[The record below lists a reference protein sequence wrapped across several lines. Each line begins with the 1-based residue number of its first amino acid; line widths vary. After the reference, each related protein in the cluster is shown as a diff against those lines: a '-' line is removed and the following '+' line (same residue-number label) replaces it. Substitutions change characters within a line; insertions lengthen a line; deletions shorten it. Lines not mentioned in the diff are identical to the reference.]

1 MTVVTGVVDSI
12 SILALGRVFVA
23 NMTGNVVFA
32 GFAIVGAPGFSLS
45 ASLFALAGFLVGA
58 GFGGT
63 MITRVGSD
71 RAALLRAGTA
81 AEVAL
86 AAVAL
91 VLAALSGDPGVSH
104 GTTHI
109 IAGAFG
115 PAITDA
121 LAAVLATAMGI
132 QNAVARKLAVPDL
145 TTTVLT
151 MTLTGIGADLRTV
164 LRAGDTHATATSD
177 LVRRLLA
184 IGTML
189 AGALAGASLT
199 LYVSP
204 VSALALAL
212 SLLAVTAAAA
222 MALAARPA
230 PWRTP
235 PPRPA
240 VAAPRAAALLAV
252 ISVMKLLYRRPAAPC
267 CYQPHRMI
275 VRDWPR
281 ITARYPARSS
291 ATVATRRRQT
301 ASCCYRTARSHCL
314 SGAVT

>member
-1 MTVVTGVVDSI
+1 MASSSDNTPAQAAPQVPRAPGFPRSLVAHPAYGPLPGLLLILTVVTGVVDSI

-32 GFAIVGAPGFSLS
+32 GFAIVGAPGFSLG

-58 GFGGT
+58 AAGGAV
-63 MITRVGSD
+63 IARVGSD

-104 GTTHI
+104 GTMHM

-115 PAITDA
+115 LAITDA

-151 MTLTGIGADLRTV
+151 MTLTGIGADLRAV
-164 LRAGDTHATATSD
+164 LRAGDTHAMAKSD

-212 SLLAVTAAAA
+212 ALLAVTAAAA
-222 MALAARPA
+222 AAVATRPA

-235 PPRPA
+235 PARPR
-240 VAAPRAAALLAV
+240 
-252 ISVMKLLYRRPAAPC
+252 
-267 CYQPHRMI
+267 
-275 VRDWPR
+275 
-281 ITARYPARSS
+281 
-291 ATVATRRRQT
+291 
-301 ASCCYRTARSHCL
+301 
-314 SGAVT
+314 

>member
-1 MTVVTGVVDSI
+1 MTSTSGSTPAQAAHRTPGAPGLLRPLVAHPAYGPLPALLLILTVVTGVVDSI

-109 IAGAFG
+109 VAGAFG
-115 PAITDA
+115 PAVTDA

-151 MTLTGIGADLRTV
+151 MTLTGIGADLRSV
-164 LRAGDTHATATSD
+164 LRAGDTHAKARSD

-235 PPRPA
+235 AVRP
-240 VAAPRAAALLAV
+240 
-252 ISVMKLLYRRPAAPC
+252 K
-267 CYQPHRMI
+267 
-275 VRDWPR
+275 
-281 ITARYPARSS
+281 
-291 ATVATRRRQT
+291 
-301 ASCCYRTARSHCL
+301 
-314 SGAVT
+314 

>member
-1 MTVVTGVVDSI
+1 MTSTSDSTPAQAGPQAPRAPGFPRSLVAHPAYGPLPGLLLILTVVTGVVDSI

-58 GFGGT
+58 AAGGAE
-63 MITRVGSD
+63 ITRVGSD

-151 MTLTGIGADLRTV
+151 MTLTGIGADLRAV
-164 LRAGDTHATATSD
+164 LRADATHATAKSD

-212 SLLAVTAAAA
+212 SLLAMTAAAA
-222 MALAARPA
+222 MAVATRPA

-235 PPRPA
+235 PARP
-240 VAAPRAAALLAV
+240 
-252 ISVMKLLYRRPAAPC
+252 K
-267 CYQPHRMI
+267 
-275 VRDWPR
+275 
-281 ITARYPARSS
+281 
-291 ATVATRRRQT
+291 
-301 ASCCYRTARSHCL
+301 
-314 SGAVT
+314 

>member
-1 MTVVTGVVDSI
+1 MTSASDSTPAQPAQAAPRVPGAPGLPRSLVAHPAYGPLPGLLLILTVVTGVVDSI

-115 PAITDA
+115 PAVTDA

-151 MTLTGIGADLRTV
+151 MTLTGIGADLRAV
-164 LRAGDTHATATSD
+164 LRAGDTHAKATSD

-212 SLLAVTAAAA
+212 SLLAATAAAA

-230 PWRTP
+230 SWRTP
-235 PPRPA
+235 PPRP
-240 VAAPRAAALLAV
+240 
-252 ISVMKLLYRRPAAPC
+252 K
-267 CYQPHRMI
+267 
-275 VRDWPR
+275 
-281 ITARYPARSS
+281 
-291 ATVATRRRQT
+291 
-301 ASCCYRTARSHCL
+301 
-314 SGAVT
+314 

>member
-1 MTVVTGVVDSI
+1 MTSTSDSTPAQAAPQGPRAPRVPGFPRSLVAHPAYGPLPGLLLILTVVTGVVDSI

-58 GFGGT
+58 AAGGAV
-63 MITRVGSD
+63 IARVGSG
-71 RAALLRAGTA
+71 RGALLRAGTA

-115 PAITDA
+115 LAITDA

-151 MTLTGIGADLRTV
+151 MTLTGIGADLRAV
-164 LRAGDTHATATSD
+164 LRAGDTHATAKSD

-204 VSALALAL
+204 LSALALAL
-212 SLLAVTAAAA
+212 SLLAMTAAAA
-222 MALAARPA
+222 MAVATRPA

-235 PPRPA
+235 PARP
-240 VAAPRAAALLAV
+240 
-252 ISVMKLLYRRPAAPC
+252 K
-267 CYQPHRMI
+267 
-275 VRDWPR
+275 
-281 ITARYPARSS
+281 
-291 ATVATRRRQT
+291 
-301 ASCCYRTARSHCL
+301 
-314 SGAVT
+314 

>member
-1 MTVVTGVVDSI
+1 MTSTSDSTPAQAAPRVPGAPGLPRSLVAHPAYGPLPGLLLILTVVTGVVDSI

-63 MITRVGSD
+63 MITRVGRD

-81 AEVAL
+81 GEVAL

-91 VLAALSGDPGVSH
+91 VLAELSGDPGVSH

-109 IAGAFG
+109 VAGAFG
-115 PAITDA
+115 PAVTDA

-151 MTLTGIGADLRTV
+151 MTLTGIGADLRAV
-164 LRAGDTHATATSD
+164 LRAGDTHPAATSD
-177 LVRRLLA
+177 LIRRLLA

-212 SLLAVTAAAA
+212 SLLAMTAAAA
-222 MALAARPA
+222 MALATRPA

-235 PPRPA
+235 PPRP
-240 VAAPRAAALLAV
+240 
-252 ISVMKLLYRRPAAPC
+252 
-267 CYQPHRMI
+267 
-275 VRDWPR
+275 
-281 ITARYPARSS
+281 T
-291 ATVATRRRQT
+291 
-301 ASCCYRTARSHCL
+301 
-314 SGAVT
+314 

>member
-1 MTVVTGVVDSI
+1 MTWASDSTPAQVASRTLRAPGLSRALAAHPAYGPLPGLLLILTAVTGVVDSI

-58 GFGGT
+58 SAGGT
-63 MITRVGSD
+63 VITRVGSD

-91 VLAALSGDPGVSH
+91 VLAALSGDPGVTH
-104 GTTHI
+104 GTRYI

-115 PAITDA
+115 LAMTDA

-151 MTLTGIGADLRTV
+151 MTLTGIGADLRAV
-164 LRAGDTHATATSD
+164 LRAGATHATAKSD
-177 LVRRLLA
+177 LIRRLLA

-189 AGALAGASLT
+189 GGALAGASLT

-204 VSALALAL
+204 VSALALAV
-212 SLLAVTAAAA
+212 SLLAVTAGAAA
-222 MALAARPA
+222 AVATRPA

-235 PPRPA
+235 PPKA
-240 VAAPRAAALLAV
+240 
-252 ISVMKLLYRRPAAPC
+252 K
-267 CYQPHRMI
+267 
-275 VRDWPR
+275 
-281 ITARYPARSS
+281 
-291 ATVATRRRQT
+291 
-301 ASCCYRTARSHCL
+301 
-314 SGAVT
+314 

>member
-1 MTVVTGVVDSI
+1 MDSI

-32 GFAIVGAPGFSLS
+32 GFAIVGAPGFSLG

-58 GFGGT
+58 AAGGAV
-63 MITRVGSD
+63 IARVGSD

-115 PAITDA
+115 LAITDA

-151 MTLTGIGADLRTV
+151 MTLTGIGADLRAV
-164 LRAGDTHATATSD
+164 LRAGDAHATAKSD

-222 MALAARPA
+222 MAVATRPA
-230 PWRTP
+230 AWRTP
-235 PPRPA
+235 PARP
-240 VAAPRAAALLAV
+240 
-252 ISVMKLLYRRPAAPC
+252 K
-267 CYQPHRMI
+267 
-275 VRDWPR
+275 
-281 ITARYPARSS
+281 
-291 ATVATRRRQT
+291 
-301 ASCCYRTARSHCL
+301 
-314 SGAVT
+314 

>member
-1 MTVVTGVVDSI
+1 MTSASDGTPAQAGPQAGPRTPGAPGLPRSLVAHPAYGPLPGLLLILTVVTGVVDSI

-109 IAGAFG
+109 VGGTFG
-115 PAITDA
+115 PAVTDA

-151 MTLTGIGADLRTV
+151 MTLTGIGADLRAV
-164 LRAGDTHATATSD
+164 LRAGDTHAGATSD
-177 LVRRLLA
+177 LIRRLLA

-212 SLLAVTAAAA
+212 SLLAMTAAAA
-222 MALAARPA
+222 MALATRPA

-235 PPRPA
+235 PARP
-240 VAAPRAAALLAV
+240 
-252 ISVMKLLYRRPAAPC
+252 
-267 CYQPHRMI
+267 
-275 VRDWPR
+275 
-281 ITARYPARSS
+281 T
-291 ATVATRRRQT
+291 
-301 ASCCYRTARSHCL
+301 
-314 SGAVT
+314 

>member
-1 MTVVTGVVDSI
+1 MTSTSDGTPAQASSPAPRGHGLPRSLVAHPGYGPLPGLLLILTAVTGVVDSI

-45 ASLFALAGFLVGA
+45 ASLFALAGFLAGA
-58 GFGGT
+58 TLGGA
-63 MITRVGSD
+63 MIARVGGD

-91 VLAALSGDPGVSH
+91 ALAALSGDPGVIH

-109 IAGAFG
+109 TAGAFG
-115 PAITDA
+115 PAVTDA

-151 MTLTGIGADLRTV
+151 MTLTGLGADLRS
-164 LRAGDTHATATSD
+164 LFRAGASHATARSD
-177 LVRRLLA
+177 LFRRLLA

-204 VSALALAL
+204 LAALALAL
-212 SLLAVTAAAA
+212 SLLAATAAGTIAA
-222 MALAARPA
+222 AARPA
-230 PWRTP
+230 AWR
-235 PPRPA
+235 
-240 VAAPRAAALLAV
+240 
-252 ISVMKLLYRRPAAPC
+252 
-267 CYQPHRMI
+267 
-275 VRDWPR
+275 
-281 ITARYPARSS
+281 
-291 ATVATRRRQT
+291 
-301 ASCCYRTARSHCL
+301 
-314 SGAVT
+314 GA